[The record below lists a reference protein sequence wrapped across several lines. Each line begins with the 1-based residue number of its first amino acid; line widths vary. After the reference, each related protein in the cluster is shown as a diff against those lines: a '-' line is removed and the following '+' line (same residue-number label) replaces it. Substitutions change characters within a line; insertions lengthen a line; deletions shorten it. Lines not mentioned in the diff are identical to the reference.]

1 MASSVVSAPLS
12 SITGVIE
19 RITFHSE
26 ESGYTVAR
34 LNTGNVKQLITV
46 VGSFANIQAG
56 QTLQL
61 QGVWG
66 EHPQYGSQFQVVG
79 YKETKPATLTGIE
92 KYLGSGLI
100 KGVGPVTAKRIVKHF
115 GLDTLE
121 VIENQ
126 IDRLSEVTGIAEK
139 RIKMIQRT
147 WEEQKSIKEVMV
159 FLSGHGVSTTYAV
172 KIYKQ
177 YGDSAIATVTT
188 NPYQLAIDIFG
199 IGFLT
204 ADKIA
209 RNVGVAPDSKF
220 RYRAGVLH
228 VLDKASEDGH
238 CYLPESKII
247 PLTKQLLTIKR
258 VKESSAPNLEQ
269 NENETGTDL
278 GENDYEHEADQ
289 RAIVGILSEMVV
301 EEQLIRD
308 SDEELLYYKPSFFYS
323 EQHLAKLLLQ
333 KLKTSLDVDRNRV
346 RSWINRFTASNQI
359 ELSPQQYRAVET
371 AASQKVMILTGN
383 PGTGKTFTVRTIVT
397 LWKAMG
403 NKIACAAPTGR
414 AAKRLS
420 EMTGIEAKT
429 LHRLLEFD
437 PSKMGFKRD
446 GDNQL
451 DCSAIVIDESS
462 MVDLFMAHSLLK
474 AIPKDALLL
483 MVGDIDQLPSVGA
496 GNVLKDLID
505 SNKIPVVR
513 LTQVFRQAA
522 SSAIITTA
530 HQINRGILPQLEPI
544 SMKATSDCL
553 WHSGGTEPE
562 HGVQTICDLIEHYI
576 RPVGFNPATEV
587 QVLCPMTR
595 GLVGTRNLNKVL
607 QQLINPAAE
616 DKDELARG
624 DSILRTGDRVMQ
636 LKNDYNREVFNGDLG
651 MVTNIDHTEKEVTI
665 NFDERDVVYDYADLN
680 EITLAWATSIHKSQG
695 SEYPVVILPL
705 YTQHYVMLSRNL
717 FYTGLTRA
725 KQLALIVGSE
735 KAVAIAVKQ
744 VKQQQRYTRLRERL
758 ESKN

>member
-1 MASSVVSAPLS
+1 MASSIVTAPLS

-19 RITFHSE
+19 RITFHSS

-61 QGVWG
+61 QGTWT
-66 EHPQYGSQFQVVG
+66 EHPQYGSQFQVVS

-115 GLDTLE
+115 GLETLE
-121 VIENQ
+121 IIENQ
-126 IDRLSEVTGIAEK
+126 IERLSEVTGIAQK
-139 RIKMIQRT
+139 RIAMIQRT
-147 WEEQKSIKEVMV
+147 WAEQKSIKEVMI
-159 FLSGHGVSTTYAV
+159 FLQGHGVSTTYAV

-177 YGDSAIATVTT
+177 YGEEAIATVTT

-204 ADKIA
+204 ADLIA
-209 RNVGVAPDSKF
+209 RNVGVAPDSQF
-220 RYRAGVLH
+220 RYRAGILQVLN
-228 VLDKASEDGH
+228 KASEDGH
-238 CYLPESKII
+238 CYLPESQIV
-247 PLTKQLLTIKR
+247 PFTQELLTTEEYEAESR
-258 VKESSAPNLEQ
+258 V
-269 NENETGTDL
+269 
-278 GENDYEHEADQ
+278 
-289 RAIVGILSEMVV
+289 IVSILSEMVR
-301 EEQLIRD
+301 EEQLIRE
-308 SDEELLYYKPSFFYS
+308 SDDELLYYKPSFYYS

-333 KLKTSLDVDRNRV
+333 KLETSLDVDRDRV
-346 RSWINRFTASNQI
+346 RNWIGKFTASRRI
-359 ELSPQQYRAVET
+359 ELSPQQYVAVEM
-371 AASQKVMILTGN
+371 AARQKVMILTGG
-383 PGTGKTFTVRTIVT
+383 PGTGKTFVTRTIVT

-403 NKIACAAPTGR
+403 KKIACAAPTGR

-437 PSKMGFKRD
+437 PSQMGFKRD
-446 GDNQL
+446 LDNPL
-451 DCSAIVIDESS
+451 ECSAIVVDESS

-483 MVGDIDQLPSVGA
+483 MVGDIDQLPSVGP

-505 SNKIPVVR
+505 SNKIPVFR
-513 LTQVFRQAA
+513 LTQVFRQAEK
-522 SSAIITTA
+522 SAIITTA
-530 HQINRGILPQLEPI
+530 HQINRGSYPQLEPI
-544 SMKATSDCL
+544 SMKATADCL

-562 HGVQTICDLIEHYI
+562 HGVQTICDLIEYYI
-576 RPVGFNPATEV
+576 PQAGFNPATDV

-607 QQLINPAAE
+607 QQLINPPGEEQAE
-616 DKDELARG
+616 LVRG

-636 LKNDYNREVFNGDLG
+636 LKNDYNKEVFNGDLG
-651 MVTNIDHTEKEVTI
+651 MVRDIDQTEKEVTI
-665 NFDERDVVYDYADLN
+665 DFDGRDVVYDFADLN

-717 FYTGLTRA
+717 FYTGLTMAR
-725 KQLALIVGSE
+725 QLALIVGSE
-735 KAVAIAVKQ
+735 KAVAIAVNQ
-744 VKQQQRYTRLRERL
+744 VKQQERHTRLKSRL
-758 ESKN
+758 GDKS

>member
-1 MASSVVSAPLS
+1 
-12 SITGVIE
+12 
-19 RITFHSE
+19 
-26 ESGYTVAR
+26 
-34 LNTGNVKQLITV
+34 
-46 VGSFANIQAG
+46 
-56 QTLQL
+56 
-61 QGVWG
+61 
-66 EHPQYGSQFQVVG
+66 
-79 YKETKPATLTGIE
+79 
-92 KYLGSGLI
+92 
-100 KGVGPVTAKRIVKHF
+100 
-115 GLDTLE
+115 
-121 VIENQ
+121 
-126 IDRLSEVTGIAEK
+126 
-139 RIKMIQRT
+139 
-147 WEEQKSIKEVMV
+147 
-159 FLSGHGVSTTYAV
+159 
-172 KIYKQ
+172 
-177 YGDSAIATVTT
+177 
-188 NPYQLAIDIFG
+188 
-199 IGFLT
+199 
-204 ADKIA
+204 
-209 RNVGVAPDSKF
+209 
-220 RYRAGVLH
+220 
-228 VLDKASEDGH
+228 VLDKASSDGH

-247 PLTKQLLTIKR
+247 PLTKELLTIKG

-289 RAIVGILSEMVV
+289 RAIVGILSEMVA

-333 KLKTSLDVDRNRV
+333 KLKTSLDIDRNRV

-359 ELSPQQYRAVET
+359 EL
-371 AASQKVMILTGN
+371 
-383 PGTGKTFTVRTIVT
+383 F
-397 LWKAMG
+397 
-403 NKIACAAPTGR
+403 
-414 AAKRLS
+414 
-420 EMTGIEAKT
+420 
-429 LHRLLEFD
+429 
-437 PSKMGFKRD
+437 
-446 GDNQL
+446 

-496 GNVLKDLID
+496 GNVLFDLIV
-505 SNKIPVVR
+505 SEKIPVVR

-522 SSAIITTA
+522 ESAIITTA
-530 HQINRGILPQLEPI
+530 HQINRGQIPQIEPI

-553 WHSGGTEPE
+553 WHSGGTEPS

-576 RPVGFNPATEV
+576 PHVGFNPATDV

-595 GLVGTRNLNKVL
+595 GLVGTFNLNKVL

-651 MVTNIDHTEKEVTI
+651 MVVNIDHTEKEVTI
-665 NFDERDVVYDYADLN
+665 NFDERDVVYDFADLN

-725 KQLALIVGSE
+725 KKLALIVGSE

-758 ESKN
+758 RG

>member
-1 MASSVVSAPLS
+1 MTSSIVTAPLS
-12 SITGVIE
+12 SLTGVIE
-19 RITFHSE
+19 RITYHSE

-61 QGVWG
+61 QGTWT
-66 EHPQYGSQFQVVG
+66 EHPSYGSQFQVVK
-79 YKETKPATLTGIE
+79 YQETKPATLTGIE

-115 GLDTLE
+115 GLETLDI
-121 VIENQ
+121 IEHQ
-126 IDRLSEVTGIAEK
+126 IDRLSEVPGIAKK
-139 RIKMIQRT
+139 RIAMIQST
-147 WEEQKSIKEVMV
+147 WEEQKSIKEVMI

-177 YGDSAIATVTT
+177 YGDDAIATVTT

-209 RNVGVAPDSKF
+209 VNVGVSPWSKF
-220 RYRAGVLH
+220 RYQAGVLH

-247 PLTKQLLTIKR
+247 PFAKELLTT
-258 VKESSAPNLEQ
+258 EEYQ
-269 NENETGTDL
+269 
-278 GENDYEHEADQ
+278 ADE
-289 RAIVGILSEMVV
+289 RAIASILSEMVT
-301 EEQLIRD
+301 EQQLVREL
-308 SDEELLYYKPSFFYS
+308 DEELLYYKPTFYHS
-323 EQHLAKLLLQ
+323 ERHLAKLLQQ
-333 KLKTSLDVDRNRV
+333 KLETSIEVDRDRV
-346 RSWINRFTASNQI
+346 RSWINRYTASRKIQ
-359 ELSPQQYRAVET
+359 LSPQQYQAVET
-371 AASQKVMILTGN
+371 AASEKVMILTGG
-383 PGTGKTFTVRTIVT
+383 PGTGKTFTVRTVVT

-403 NKIACAAPTGR
+403 KKIACAAPTGR

-446 GDNQL
+446 LDNPL
-451 DCSAIVIDESS
+451 NCDAIVIDESS

-474 AIPKDALLL
+474 AIPKDCLLL
-483 MVGDIDQLPSVGA
+483 LVGDIDQLPSVGP
-496 GNVLKDLID
+496 GNVLKDLIA
-505 SNKIPVVR
+505 SEKIPVVR

-522 SSAIITTA
+522 ESAIITTA
-530 HQINRGILPQLEPI
+530 HQINQGRIPQLEPI

-553 WHSGGTEPE
+553 WHSGGTEAE
-562 HGVQTICDLIEHYI
+562 HGVQTICDLIEHYL
-576 RPVGFNPATEV
+576 PHAGFNPATDV

-607 QQLINPAAE
+607 QQLINPPAE
-616 DKDELARG
+616 AKEELVRG

-651 MVTNIDHTEKEVTI
+651 IVRAINKTEKEVMI
-665 NFDERDVVYDYADLN
+665 DFDGRDVTYDFADLN
-680 EITLAWATSIHKSQG
+680 EITLAWAKSIHKSQG

-705 YTQHYVMLSRNL
+705 YTSHYVMLSRNL
-717 FYTGLTRA
+717 FYTGLTRS
-725 KQLALIVGSE
+725 KKLALIVGSE
-735 KAVAIAVKQ
+735 KAIAIAVKQ
-744 VKQQQRYTRLRERL
+744 VKQQQRYTRLKERL
-758 ESKN
+758 EGKKS